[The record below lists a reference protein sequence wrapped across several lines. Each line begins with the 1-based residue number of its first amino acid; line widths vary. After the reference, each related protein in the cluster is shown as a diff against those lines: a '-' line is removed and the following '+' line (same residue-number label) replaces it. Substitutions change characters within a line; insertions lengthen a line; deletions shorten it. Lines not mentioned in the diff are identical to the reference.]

1 MRYSVGRA
9 PAADFIIGRDTGLKL
24 PCFDL
29 LFPEIDFVALLVVRN
44 LFGTRKMPH
53 AAFGYA
59 EQQGD
64 LRGVEHLFRAEK
76 QKSLDAFQS
85 FLYSH
90 ASSSSCIVSDISGI
104 SPRASQ

>member
-1 MRYSVGRA
+1 MRYGVGRA
-9 PAADFIIGRDTGLKL
+9 HAADFIVGRDAGLKL

-29 LFPEIDFVALLVVRN
+29 LFPEIDFIALLVVGN
-44 LFGTRKMPH
+44 LLCIRQMPH

-76 QKSLDAFQS
+76 QKPLDAFQS

-90 ASSSSCIVSDISGI
+90 ASSSCVIFVISGI
-104 SPRASQ
+104 RLRASQ